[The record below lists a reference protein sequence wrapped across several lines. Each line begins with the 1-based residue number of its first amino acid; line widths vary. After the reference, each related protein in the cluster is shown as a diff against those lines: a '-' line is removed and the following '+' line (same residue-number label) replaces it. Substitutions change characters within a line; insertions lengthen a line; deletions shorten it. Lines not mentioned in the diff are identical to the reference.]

1 MTRVEKEKETE
12 KETENDNDNETEKQ
26 PIFKLPIEYI
36 ENKTKIEQ
44 HIITDLE
51 LVDKTETHTKSLYN
65 YVFNPS
71 NTFSEQT
78 IALWSQ
84 YYTSDKQFLKD
95 SQKIIKQ
102 KNQKNQKNQ
111 TPYLL
116 EPTQVDNV
124 LAIMNEI
131 DTTTG
136 SSFNDKYYYIDIQ
149 MFEAFNNNSQ
159 FLQWLSIYN
168 MSSPVFSL
176 LLPILFLIFPL
187 LLLKLQGVPISV
199 SKYVEI
205 LKQLF
210 ARHSIGQLFHVGSAS
225 WDKLIYIMVSVG
237 FYFLQIYQ
245 NIVSCFKFYRNMKK
259 IHQQLFTIRDYLDKT
274 LQHMTDYNQMYTKLK
289 LTTYEPFINVM
300 NEHSLRLLHFKNELD
315 QIAPNKVN
323 IKKFKQIGHIM
334 KCFYQLY
341 KNKEYSAALHY
352 SFGFNG
358 YLDNL
363 RGLKSNIKNKH
374 IAACKIKNSSCKTKT
389 KTKTKFTKA
398 YFPAL
403 VHSNPIKNSYTL
415 DKHILLT
422 GPNAAGKTT
431 LLKTTIFNIILSQQ
445 MGCGFYKSATLEPY
459 DSIHCYIN
467 IPDTSARDSL
477 FQAEARR
484 CKDILTHIETS
495 RPTHR
500 HFCVFDELYSGTNPY
515 EAIGSAFSF
524 LKYLN
529 KHDNVTF
536 MLTTHYLDLC
546 KRLDVDENITNFH
559 MEIEQDTNTADS
571 STKNKNINFN
581 YTYKMVSGISTIKG
595 GIKVLIDLNYPKE
608 IIDNTHR
615 IIKEL
620 VI

>member
-1 MTRVEKEKETE
+1 MTQPLKESVFF
-12 KETENDNDNETEKQ
+12 Q
-26 PIFKLPIEYI
+26 LPIEYI
-36 ENKTKIEQ
+36 ENKTKVEQ

-51 LVDKTETHTKSLYN
+51 LKENKEGAFSTPSLYT

-78 IALWSQ
+78 VELWSQ

-102 KNQKNQKNQ
+102 KYKKNNM
-111 TPYLL
+111 TYLL
-116 EPTQVDNV
+116 EPTHVNDV
-124 LAIMNEI
+124 VAIMNEI
-131 DTTTG
+131 EKETG
-136 SSFNDKYYYIDIQ
+136 LVGGGGFNDKYYYIDIQ
-149 MFEAFNNNSQ
+149 MFESFNNNAQ

-176 LLPILFLIFPL
+176 LLPVFFLIFPL
-187 LLLKLQGVPISV
+187 FLLKLQGVPISV
-199 SKYVEI
+199 SKYIEI

-210 ARHSIGQLFHVGSAS
+210 ARHSIGQLFNVGSAS
-225 WDKLIYIMVSVG
+225 WDKLIYIIVSVG
-237 FYFLQIYQ
+237 FYILQIYQ
-245 NIVSCFKFYRNMKK
+245 NIISCFKFYKNIKK
-259 IHQQLFTIRDYLDKT
+259 IHHQLFTIRDYVDKT
-274 LQHMTDYNQMYTKLK
+274 LQHMTDYNELYSQLK
-289 LTTYEPFINVM
+289 TYQPFISVM
-300 NEHSLRLLHFKNELD
+300 NEHSLRLRHLKCELD
-315 QIAPNKVN
+315 QITPNKVN
-323 IKKFKQIGHIM
+323 IKKFKQIGHVM

-341 KNKEYSAALHY
+341 KNKDYYASLHY

-363 RGLKSNIKNKH
+363 RGLKMNIKNKH
-374 IAACKIKNSSCKTKT
+374 IAVCKIKNSSTKT
-389 KTKTKFTKA
+389 TTKFTNA
-398 YFPAL
+398 YFPSL
-403 VHSNPIKNSYTL
+403 IHSNPIKNSYTI

-431 LLKTTIFNIILSQQ
+431 LLKTTLFNIIISQQ
-445 MGCGFYKSATLEPY
+445 IGCGFYKSASIEPY

-467 IPDTSARDSL
+467 IPDTSGRDSL

-484 CKDILTHIETS
+484 CKDILTHIASS

-524 LKYLN
+524 LTYLN

-546 KRLDVDENITNFH
+546 KRLDNDTKIANYH
-559 MEIEQDTNTADS
+559 MKIEQHGESESESEYETCAD
-571 STKNKNINFN
+571 INFK
-581 YTYKMVSGISTIKG
+581 YTYKMCRGISTIKG
-595 GIKVLIDLNYPKE
+595 GIKVLMDLNYPKE
-608 IIDNTHR
+608 IIDTTHM